1 MTTTQPLTRPTAAP
15 VPRPAT
21 RRRHGRRILG
31 AYAYLSPALILMI
44 GLMLVPIGTVIYYSL
59 INAAI
64 VTRGRH
70 IHFVGLD
77 NYLTVLQDPAF
88 TSSIGRTIVFA
99 VVSVFFQMLLG
110 MVFALLLN
118 SESVGRGTRAVFR
131 TMMIIP
137 WLFSITIVV
146 MLWRRLLLD
155 PNGFVNYVLHLVG
168 FPTEGYSWLGSTS
181 TAMATV
187 IFINVWA
194 GYPFFMISLL
204 AGLQGVPTE
213 LREAAR
219 VDGANAFQRFWN
231 VTRPQIAPIL
241 VSMAVLDLIWNIQQF
256 ALIFLLTG
264 GGPVGTTN
272 VIAVYTY
279 TSAFRAQTYSLASA
293 SAVIIL
299 LVSLVLAAVYMVTRR
314 RLAR

>member
-1 MTTTQPLTRPTAAP
+1 MTSTKVATPPA
-15 VPRPAT
+15 VIPRPSPAV
-21 RRRHGRRILG
+21 RRGRARRSLG
-31 AYAYLSPALILMI
+31 AYLFLSPALVLTI
-44 GLMLVPIGTVIYYSL
+44 GLMFVPIGTVIYYSL

-64 VTRGRH
+64 VTRGRR
-70 IHFVGLD
+70 IHWVGLD
-77 NYLTVLQDPAF
+77 NYITVLQDPDF
-88 TSSIGRTIVFA
+88 TSSIGHTLAFA
-99 VVSVFFQMLLG
+99 VISVIFQMLLG
-110 MVFALLLN
+110 LVFALLLN
-118 SESVGRGTRAVFR
+118 SEAVSRVTRSVFR
-131 TMMIIP
+131 TIMIIP

-168 FPTEGYSWLGSTS
+168 FDTVGYSWLGSTG
-181 TAMATV
+181 TAMAAI

-204 AGLQGVPTE
+204 AGLQGVPGE

-219 VDGANAFQRFWN
+219 VDGANSYQRFWN
-231 VTRPQIAPIL
+231 VTRPHIAPIV

-264 GGPVGTTN
+264 GGPVGSTN
-272 VIAVYTY
+272 VVAVYTY

-299 LVSLVLAAVYMVTRR
+299 LVSLVLAGFYLFSRR

>member
-1 MTTTQPLTRPTAAP
+1 MF
-15 VPRPAT
+15 
-21 RRRHGRRILG
+21 I
-31 AYAYLSPALILMI
+31 
-44 GLMLVPIGTVIYYSL
+44 PIGTVVYYSL

-64 VTRGRH
+64 VTRGRS

-77 NYLTVLQDPAF
+77 NYITVLKDRDF
-88 TSSIGRTIVFA
+88 TSSIDNTLIFA
-99 VVSVFFQMLLG
+99 VISVVFQMLLG
-110 MVFALLLN
+110 LVFALLLN
-118 SESVGRGTRAVFR
+118 SEAVGRVTRAVFR
-131 TMMIIP
+131 TIMIIP

-155 PNGFVNYVLHLVG
+155 PTGFVNYVLHLVG
-168 FPTEGYSWLGSTS
+168 FDTVGVSWLGKVD
-181 TAMATV
+181 TAMAAI

-204 AGLQGVPTE
+204 AGLQGVPGE

-219 VDGANAFQRFWN
+219 VDGANSFQRFWN
-231 VTRPQIAPIL
+231 VTRPHIAPI
-241 VSMAVLDLIWNIQQF
+241 VMSIAVLDLIWNIQQF

-264 GGPVGTTN
+264 GGPVGSTN
-272 VIAVYTY
+272 VVAVYTY
-279 TSAFRAQTYSLASA
+279 TAAFRAQTYSLASA

-299 LVSLVLAAVYMVTRR
+299 LVSLALASVYLITRR